1 MGKWRWRFY
10 KERDRLWAKV
20 VESCFGLGCREGMD
34 GGSSSSGGRFLGW
47 WGEVREMFGGG
58 DEGWFAEGMMKVVGD
73 GGKTSFWDE
82 RWVGD
87 VCFRRKFYRL
97 YNLSEDKEKMV
108 GEMGEWVGEEWRW
121 KWAWRRELFDREV
134 VRLNELISILD
145 RSHIKRGVQ
154 DTWRWDMT
162 PDGLYTIRDVYAWL
176 SCKESEE
183 AEDAGSDSGF
193 DLIWNKFSPL
203 KVIIHAWRLL
213 WERLPTTTKLQR
225 RNALPSSA
233 DMNCV
238 FCTCHPESVRH
249 IFFEC
254 KFSYFAWM
262 ECCGWLGFQSVLSSD
277 PTINLLYFSKLLRGK
292 RGKTAVVCIWECVAW
307 TLWKWRN
314 NVVFRNAEVSVGKVM
329 DDIISRLWSWLVVKD
344 SRCNNFIFED
354 WRANPR
360 MVLDC

>member
-1 MGKWRWRFY
+1 
-10 KERDRLWAKV
+10 
-20 VESCFGLGCREGMD
+20 
-34 GGSSSSGGRFLGW
+34 
-47 WGEVREMFGGG
+47 
-58 DEGWFAEGMMKVVGD
+58 MMKVVGD

-87 VCFRRKFYRL
+87 VYFRRKFYRL

-213 WERLPTTTKLQR
+213 WE
-225 RNALPSSA
+225 
-233 DMNCV
+233 
-238 FCTCHPESVRH
+238 
-249 IFFEC
+249 
-254 KFSYFAWM
+254 
-262 ECCGWLGFQSVLSSD
+262 
-277 PTINLLYFSKLLRGK
+277 
-292 RGKTAVVCIWECVAW
+292 
-307 TLWKWRN
+307 
-314 NVVFRNAEVSVGKVM
+314 
-329 DDIISRLWSWLVVKD
+329 
-344 SRCNNFIFED
+344 
-354 WRANPR
+354 
-360 MVLDC
+360 